1 MSNVWNQMAR
11 WLDYKNEIMF
21 CVKDLNPSGIYAD
34 VDIYTR
40 IAFKRLNINWI
51 NDFLVGLEHKTSTTL
66 NTLSFVSPGITCS
79 CRASLTTKQNVHK

>member
-40 IAFKRLNINWI
+40 IAFKRFNINLI
-51 NDFLVGLEHKTSTTL
+51 NDFLVGLEH
-66 NTLSFVSPGITCS
+66 NFND
-79 CRASLTTKQNVHK
+79 TKQILHYLLLKYIYS